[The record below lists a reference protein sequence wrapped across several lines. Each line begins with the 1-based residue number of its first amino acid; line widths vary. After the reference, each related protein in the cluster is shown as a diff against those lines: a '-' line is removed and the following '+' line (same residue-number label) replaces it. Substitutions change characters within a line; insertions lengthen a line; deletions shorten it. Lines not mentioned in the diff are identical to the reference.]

1 MDMAWLKW
9 YIKYYFRLAP
19 AAGGIKPT
27 TKEAP
32 AASGTAIAASEPRY
46 TTLTCSFPVTTTVNM
61 LIPLIPSLPCLPL
74 FPFNLL
80 WFVSDCVDV
89 CVDVWVNICVD
100 VCIDVCIDVCVEGCV
115 DVCVNVHVNVCVDV
129 RVNVRVD
136 VCVDVCVDVW
146 VNILVSRLDVLWWKR
161 KKQQCH
167 RCFIVVPSLFHRC
180 SVVVSLFV
188 PSLFHLTPLL
198 LVHFL

>member
-1 MDMAWLKW
+1 V
-9 YIKYYFRLAP
+9 LAP
-19 AAGGIKPT
+19 AAGGIKPI

-32 AASGTAIAASEPRY
+32 AASGTAIAASEPMY

-89 CVDVWVNICVD
+89 CVDVWV
-100 VCIDVCIDVCVEGCV
+100 
-115 DVCVNVHVNVCVDV
+115 DV
-129 RVNVRVD
+129 R
-136 VCVDVCVDVW
+136 VDVW

-161 KKQQCH
+161 KKQQWH
-167 RCFIVVPSLFHRC
+167 RFHRF
-180 SVVVSLFV
+180 L
-188 PSLFHLTPLL
+188 HRRIELL
-198 LVHFL
+198 